1 MELYRILREKRHQL
15 HSLSIFIGLWAWW
28 EWPSWPR
35 DRIIPE
41 NENDTTFTSEMC
53 GREHFGIGVGH
64 PSASWKYN
72 IVCVGR
78 ICQRICR
85 NQSISVRTYLLTAN
99 LTANEAWYLINLISN
114 KGVAP
119 YYVINN
125 TTLEEV
131 NEIKD
136 LGVYYDSLLLF
147 DKHIIEKVKKPTWC
161 WG

>member
-85 NQSISVRTYLLTAN
+85 NQSIGVRTYLLTAN
-99 LTANEAWYLINLISN
+99 LTANEAWYRGRLTALKQGRVYFKHGLRGLWSATKMWNSNVESKIAFLLQEISYFE
-114 KGVAP
+114 P
-119 YYVINN
+119 
-125 TTLEEV
+125 
-131 NEIKD
+131 
-136 LGVYYDSLLLF
+136 
-147 DKHIIEKVKKPTWC
+147 
-161 WG
+161 